1 MAQAHRKT
9 WKGAAI
15 AAPQAATISPIF
27 SQFTSS
33 LPGFTAAGAGTTF
46 CFIPQRSYTI
56 TLRNRDY
63 ARGLGDARA
72 VGPSNFKTY
81 RYIVRKRC
89 VGNVSIL
96 KIAPVQR
103 N

>member
-33 LPGFTAAGAGTTF
+33 LPGLTAAGAGTTF
-46 CFIPQRSYTI
+46 CFIPQRSYTT
-56 TLRNRDY
+56 TLGNRHHS
-63 ARGLGDARA
+63 RGLRDTRS
-72 VGPSNFKTY
+72 VGPSDLETHFHV
-81 RYIVRKRC
+81 ICKRC
-89 VGNVSIL
+89 GGNVSVL